1 MYITFDNEDNIFSFF
16 LEGME
21 KINPRYDSHISVE
34 LSFKN
39 GIDSFEDAYNVSKEF
54 KKISKD
60 VLDRSIA
67 LSKNFEAK
75 NIRETIQDVIV
86 QSNELIK
93 NILSDDSFID
103 MDEEDS
109 EQSIV
114 AINESIEELNALTL
128 LSDKELVE
136 SLYISAVALRD
147 SSGDIMFSIGDISEP
162 VSFLRLSELSFE
174 NIIKSSKANSTEG
187 EIIH

>member
-1 MYITFDNEDNIFSFF
+1 MYITFDNKDNSFSFF

-21 KINPRYDSHISVE
+21 KINPRYDRHISVE

-67 LSKNFEAK
+67 LSKNFKAK

-93 NILSDDSFID
+93 NILSDDGFID

-128 LSDKELVE
+128 LSDKELIE

-147 SSGDIMFSIGDISEP
+147 SSGDIMFSIGAISEP